1 MSDIKRIDTNTYVT
15 VQGQY
20 AVVNEG
26 SGYAIIN
33 TLTKQVIARNISSF
47 LDCVKTLEYIFSN
60 AESQNLDLIQ
70 TSAFISETDA
80 PSRPVGEKINDEPK
94 KLDELDELDFAL
106 VRGLASYFEK
116 MNGDI
121 RHHHR
126 KHNASRE
133 EADVIANYY
142 LKTADIVRDVKTQQ
156 DLEELLKSLE
166 TLKQKVSRYQHE
178 SDKYRWSTSLE
189 KEVLV
194 KLRKIIDTLKN

>member
-60 AESQNLDLIQ
+60 AESQNSDPIQ
-70 TSAFISETDA
+70 TSASISETDS
-80 PSRPVGEKINDEPK
+80 PSKPIRTKINDEPK
-94 KLDELDELDFAL
+94 KLDELDFAL
-106 VRGLASYFEK
+106 VRGLASYFEE

-156 DLEELLKSLE
+156 DLEGLLKSLE

-194 KLRKIIDTLKN
+194 KLRKIMDTLKN